1 MLKRPVIVLFTVIG
15 YFPVFHCNAETF
27 FIDNSLS
34 ILRGNSYKVGD
45 DDRTV
50 ATFEHLSIHSWGD
63 IFLFLDRLKS
73 DNGDYETYTE
83 ISPRITPFF
92 FDDSF
97 VKSIGFSTTFELG
110 EDFTNTLWGGSID
123 LNLPGFQH
131 FALNFYRRVNED
143 EDDSYQLTPTWSIP
157 FKLGK
162 AEFLYDGF
170 ADWYIDH
177 KGSSDEINFTSQLKY
192 NAGRLFGI
200 ENKLYVGVE
209 YVYWLNKFGI
219 RKHADE
225 RNLNLLA
232 KYHF

>member
-1 MLKRPVIVLFTVIG
+1 MKGFLLSILVAVSIFLV
-15 YFPVFHCNAETF
+15 FPCNAETF
-27 FIDNSLS
+27 FSDNSLS
-34 ILRGNSYKVGD
+34 ILRGNDYRVGD

-63 IFLFLDRLKS
+63 IFLFVDRLKS

-83 ISPRITPFF
+83 ISPRITLVT
-92 FDDSF
+92 FDNSF
-97 VKSIGFSTTFELG
+97 VKSLGLSATFELG
-110 EDFTNTLWGGSID
+110 EDFTNTLWGGAID
-123 LNLPGFQH
+123 LNIPGFQH

-143 EDDSYQLTPTWSIP
+143 DEDSYQLTPTWSIP

-170 ADWYIDH
+170 TDWYIDH